1 MLENYIPA
9 TSTLNVIYNDVAT
22 MLYNGITTCRYV
34 HPTNSPISG
43 NVNNEGKQGQFL
55 GSSMYSNGDTF
66 LVSNKHVQLA
76 KLEKS
81 VQSAGHLNF
90 SSLVYVYSKTLND

>member
-1 MLENYIPA
+1 
-9 TSTLNVIYNDVAT
+9 

-81 VQSAGHLNF
+81 VQSAGHFNF